1 VRIEICAVG
10 KLRAGPER
18 NLLDDYLA
26 RANVAGRNL
35 GVSSLTL
42 TEVEEKRRLE
52 GEALKSAE
60 AVLLK
65 SAVPRGAMIVALDE
79 RGRAEPSETFA
90 ARMGRWRDDGVSD
103 LAFVIGG
110 ADGLAASLR
119 AEAGHVLAFGPMTWP
134 HMLVRVMLAEQ
145 IYRAVSIL
153 AGHPYHRA

>member
-18 NLLDDYLA
+18 SLLDDYLA
-26 RANVAGRNL
+26 RANAAGRNL

-60 AVLLK
+60 AALLK
-65 SAVPRGAMIVALDE
+65 SAMPRGALIVALDE
-79 RGRAEPSETFA
+79 RGRAEPSEAFA
-90 ARMGRWRDDGVSD
+90 ARVGRWRDDGVSD

>member
-1 VRIEICAVG
+1 MRIEICAVG

-26 RANVAGRNL
+26 RTNAAGRNL

-79 RGRAEPSETFA
+79 RGRAEPSEAFA